1 MQTLFVT
8 SFVFSCSFKQ
18 LRTSSN
24 KNKGS
29 ASAITEWFDSARVLV
44 HSPLCYLCY
53 KNAYKLPHNPNSIPH
68 KLMHIYYRVVSW
80 LLVISPKL
88 YIYAICMLAQ
98 LDNELATKY
107 QLIFLSYLWRKK
119 IKYLAERKRFVRIFC
134 RFSLNLIPFVQNTH
148 PESSCA
154 LWYSQAWI

>member
-29 ASAITEWFDSARVLV
+29 ASAIIEWFDSARVLV

-119 IKYLAERKRFVRIFC
+119 NQIPSWKEKDCANFLQIFFKFNPFCPKYTPRKFMCPMI
-134 RFSLNLIPFVQNTH
+134 
-148 PESSCA
+148 
-154 LWYSQAWI
+154 